1 MKEMQAVII
10 GATVFRDGARVTRT
24 GKTEL
29 GKGEQ
34 IIKIGGITAYAH
46 EDSIR
51 VKGRG
56 KAILRGIDV
65 RKVTETYQPDVDIKQ
80 DLVKLRELE
89 KEKKNIQDQID
100 LQQTRMSHL
109 TSIMTQF
116 SSEFGKWFSVGET
129 GMDHLT
135 KMDKINQDLMTD
147 ARKNLRDLT
156 REMEEM
162 TAEIAVL
169 KNNIQRVQGERRTQT
184 FTEVLVTLDV
194 RDSTVIELDVTYQLS
209 TASWYPTY
217 DVDIGSGK
225 TSLKRMAMVYNNTLE
240 DWKKISLVVSTASAK
255 PVEAVK
261 PQPYYIDIYH
271 PAPVG
276 IAYASADRSSGGMP
290 GMVAEDALAEKEC
303 EEYGAEEPMP
313 EMLEEYAEASEG
325 LGGITIYE
333 VPGKVN
339 IETDREPH
347 PITLTMDEFDSKC
360 LHFWNAYAMPEVVAQ
375 EEITNGDLVILPGN
389 VKVYADGD
397 FIGETNIGT
406 IAPREKFRLGT
417 RAAYDVKAEKKLLEK
432 DTEKAGLTKGKR
444 RRGYTYSID
453 LKNFS
458 KRDIEMRIVDRIPY
472 SSSEQIVVQMG
483 QPTLPYKSMELGVI
497 TWEVKIDVDK
507 ELNIKYDFDVEWEK
521 DLMIRPPL
529 P

>member
-1 MKEMQAVII
+1 MKEMQTTII
-10 GATVFRDGARVTRT
+10 GAAVFRDGARVTRT

-29 GKGEQ
+29 GRGEQ
-34 IIKIGGITAYAH
+34 IIKISGITAYAY

-65 RKVTETYQPDVDIKQ
+65 RKVTETYQPDVDIKK
-80 DLVKLRELE
+80 DLEKLRELE

-100 LQQTRMSHL
+100 LQQTRISHL
-109 TSIMTQF
+109 SSIMTQF

-129 GMDHLT
+129 GMDRLT
-135 KMDKINQDLMTD
+135 KMDRINQDLMTD

-156 REMEEM
+156 REMEEI
-162 TAEIAVL
+162 TAEIVVL

-184 FTEVLVTLDV
+184 FVEVLVTLD
-194 RDSTVIELDVTYQLS
+194 TKENTMIELDVTYQLS
-209 TASWYPTY
+209 AASWYPTY
-217 DVDIGSGK
+217 DVDIGEGK
-225 TSLKRMAMVYNNTLE
+225 TSLKRIAMVYNNTLE
-240 DWKKISLVVSTASAK
+240 EWKEISLVVSTASAK

-271 PAPVG
+271 PTPIG
-276 IAYASADRSSGGMP
+276 MAYAGADRSSGRMP
-290 GMVAEDALAEKEC
+290 GMVAEDALVEKEY
-303 EEYGAEEPMP
+303 EEYAARELMP
-313 EMLEEYAEASEG
+313 EMAEEHAEASEG

-333 VPGKVN
+333 VPGKIN
-339 IETDREPH
+339 IETDRDPH
-347 PITLTMDEFDSKC
+347 PITLTIDEFDSKC

-417 RAAYDVKAEKKLLEK
+417 RAAYDVKAEKRLLEK
-432 DTEKAGLTKGKR
+432 DTEKAGITKGKR
-444 RRGYTYSID
+444 RRDYTYSIE

-458 KRDIEMRIVDRIPY
+458 KRDIEIRIVDRIPY

-497 TWEVKIDVDK
+497 TWEAKIDVDK